1 MTNDGL
7 QEAAEAVAIIGMQG
21 RFPGAP
27 DIETFWQNLRD
38 GVESIV
44 AFSDEEAAEAGVT
57 PELRADPN
65 YVKAGAPLDQ
75 IEMFD
80 AAFFDISPREADM
93 MDPQHRLFLECAW
106 EALESAGYDTS
117 TYAGWIGAYA
127 GVSFNS
133 YILFNL
139 YPALRLHASVSDL
152 QVLTANDKDHLT
164 TRASYKLNL
173 RGPSMAVQSACS
185 TSLVAVHLACQG
197 LLGYQCDLA
206 LAGGS
211 SIGVPQRAGYLY
223 AEGGIMSPDGHCRP
237 FDAQAAGTVFGN
249 GVGVVVLKRLSDALA
264 DQDTIYAV
272 IKGSSVNND
281 GAVKVGYTAPS
292 VEGQAS
298 VITVAQEL
306 ADVEPDSISY
316 IEAHGTGTPL
326 GDPIEIAA
334 LTKAFRR
341 QTSRQGFCA
350 VGSVKSNIGH
360 LDAAAGIAGLIKTTL
375 ALTHELLPPS
385 LHFEQPNPKIDFAA
399 SPFFVND
406 RLRPWPRT
414 GSPRRAGVSSFGI
427 GGTNAHVIVE
437 EAPPRA
443 TPTPDTRPWQ
453 LVPLS
458 ARSAGALERASQR
471 LAAHLRAHPELPL
484 ADLAYTLQ
492 VGRRAFSHRRV
503 LVCRDHAQALAL
515 LEAPAT
521 PSDSQLQEARDR
533 RVAWLFP
540 GQGSQYT
547 NMARDLYQHEP
558 LFREQVDHCAELL
571 RPHLGL
577 DLCTI
582 LYTQE
587 PRTQN
592 PEPKTGAADQAV
604 LGSQFSVLELD
615 QTQYAQ
621 PALFV
626 VEYALARLWMHWGVQ
641 PAVMLGHSIGEYVAA
656 CLAGVFSLEDALRLV
671 ATRGRLMQRTAAGAM
686 LSVPLPADEVR
697 RLLGDQLALAAVN
710 SPTQCVVSGP
720 PAAIATLADLLADEG
735 VTCQRLHTSHAF
747 HSAQMEPI
755 VAAFVDAVRRVP
767 LQTPH
772 LRYLSNLTGTW
783 ITPAQATDPTY
794 WGQHLRQTVLFAP
807 AVQTLLQDGELA
819 LLEVGPGRTLTS
831 LLRQYPQ
838 SPAAL
843 IPSLPHPR
851 EATSASQALT
861 SALGQLWLAGVPM
874 AWSALAGTPRTRV
887 PLPTYPF
894 ERQPHWIDAPTS
906 PAVPAPAP
914 RPSGKRSDLADWFYQ
929 PAWQPAPLLAPAAVR
944 TPGTC
949 LLLVEPNALGS
960 ALAGALTQAGW
971 LVTQVLPGPAFAAEG
986 DHYSIDPRD
995 PAGYSQLLLALLARG
1010 LAPQLILHA
1019 WSLALPSTQQEALQ
1033 ARGFYSLLFL
1043 AQALGSHLAAQPL
1056 ELRVLTD
1063 QVHSVAG
1070 HEPLLPAKATV
1081 LGPVRVIPQEYP
1093 QVSTQ
1098 LLDLG
1103 GLPGEPRATRALVAQ
1118 LLAELEQ
1125 PLQAGAAVVAYRG
1138 PQRWQPAYPALRLAD
1153 TTRGRARLRQ
1163 GGVYLITGGLGG
1175 VGAALAAHLA
1185 ATVQAR
1191 LVLVGRS
1198 GLPERQ
1204 AWTAWLEEHPAEEAT
1219 SARIRQVQALEAAGA
1234 EVLVLR
1240 ADVADPAA
1248 MRQVQQA
1255 VAAHFGSLHGIIHAA
1270 GTVQRGVI
1278 QFKTKEAVEQVMAAK
1293 VRGTEVLDAIF
1304 GETELDFLVL
1314 CSSGI
1319 AVVGE
1324 FGQVDYCAANA
1335 FLDTYAQAQAAQG
1348 RRHVLSIDWDTW
1360 QEVGMTVTTA
1370 VPEDLRELRAAQLAQ
1385 GLTTAEGCLVF
1396 ERLLALPLPQVIVS
1410 TIDFQQQIEHTQGL
1424 REAIAQLDRATG
1436 DRPAHP
1442 RPNISSDY
1450 IAPRTELER
1459 EIAGIWQRVLGI
1471 EQIGI
1476 DDNFFELGGDSLIA
1490 VQAVAQIKDA
1500 VRIDIP
1506 AVGLYQRPTIRS
1518 LGELVSQDEQELDQ
1532 ARIDKL
1538 EERKEL
1544 ASTRKQYQEQRRARK
1559 QGRREEVLE

>member
-1 MTNDGL
+1 MSDRGADARNGS
-7 QEAAEAVAIIGMQG
+7 EIAIIGLSL
-21 RFPGAP
+21 RFPGANDP
-27 DIETFWQNLRD
+27 DTFWQNLVN
-38 GVESIV
+38 GVDSITFFTNEQLLASGV
-44 AFSDEEAAEAGVT
+44 SQAQISD
-57 PELRADPN
+57 PS
-65 YVKAGAPLDQ
+65 YVKASPVLDDVKSFDADFFGYSPLEAEIMDPQQRLLLECAYAALEHAGYTPEQAGAVGVYVGCKPNTYLYHLASNTQVLNSLDPLH
-75 IEMFD
+75 IALGND
-80 AAFFDISPREADM
+80 AAFLSSRI
-93 MDPQHRLFLECAW
+93 
-106 EALESAGYDTS
+106 
-117 TYAGWIGAYA
+117 
-127 GVSFNS
+127 
-133 YILFNL
+133 
-139 YPALRLHASVSDL
+139 
-152 QVLTANDKDHLT
+152 
-164 TRASYKLNL
+164 SYKLNL
-173 RGPSMAVQSACS
+173 RGPSYTVESACS
-185 TSLVAVHLACQG
+185 TSLVAVHLACQS
-197 LLGYQCDLA
+197 LLIDECRIA
-206 LAGGS
+206 LAGAS
-211 SIGVPQRAGYLY
+211 SLNIPQTIGYTYQP
-223 AEGGIMSPDGHCRP
+223 GGVFSPDGHCRP
-237 FDAQAAGTVFGN
+237 FDAQAQGTLFGS
-249 GVGVVVLKRLSDALA
+249 GVGLVVLKRLDDALA
-264 DQDTIYAV
+264 DGDTIHAV
-272 IKGSSVNND
+272 IKGSAINND
-281 GAVKVGYTAPS
+281 GAAKASFTAPS
-292 VEGQAS
+292 VEGQ
-298 VITVAQEL
+298 TEL
-306 ADVEPDSISY
+306 ILDVLAISDVEAESISY

-326 GDPIEIAA
+326 GDPIEVLA
-334 LTKAFRR
+334 LSNAFR
-341 QTSRQGFCA
+341 TSTKKTGFCA

-414 GSPRRAGVSSFGI
+414 GSPRRAGVSSFGF

-437 EAPPRA
+437 EAPPHA
-443 TPTPDTRPWQ
+443 MPTPDTRPWQ

-577 DLCTI
+577 DLRTI

-587 PRTQN
+587 PRTPNQ
-592 PEPKTGAADQAV
+592 EPAGEES
-604 LGSQFSVLELD
+604 GSPFSVPGSGDSSGFSVLD

-671 ATRGRLMQRTAAGAM
+671 ATRGRLMQALPPGAM
-686 LSVPLPADEVR
+686 LSVPLSAEALQPY
-697 RLLGDQLALAAVN
+697 LGGGIDLAAVN
-710 SPTQCVVSGP
+710 APNLCVVSGP
-720 PAAIATLADLLADEG
+720 PTAIERIEQRLARDG
-735 VTCQRLHTSHAF
+735 ITTRRLHTSHAF

-851 EATSASQALT
+851 EATSASQVLT

-1270 GTVQRGVI
+1270 GIPGGGLI
-1278 QFKTKEAVEQVMAAK
+1278 QVKTKEAVEQVMAAK

-1335 FLDTYAQAQAAQG
+1335 FLDAYAQAQAAQG

-1410 TIDFQQQIEHTQGL
+1410 TIDFQQQIEQTRGIHDGTL
-1424 REAIAQLDRATG
+1424 EEAVAKFYVPKTAQ
-1436 DRPAHP
+1436 P
-1442 RPNISSDY
+1442 RPHLATPYVPPSNDV
-1450 IAPRTELER
+1450 ER
-1459 EIAGIWQRVLGI
+1459 VLAQIWQELLGI
-1471 EQIGI
+1471 EMIGVE
-1476 DDNFFELGGDSLIA
+1476 DNFFELGGHSILAILMTSRLRETFQVSIPIDQLFEGPTVAALAATLVRAEARPGQI
-1490 VQAVAQIKDA
+1490 AQIA
-1500 VRIDIP
+1500 QVFIRINSMSSEDI
-1506 AVGLYQRPTIRS
+1506 ARLLQEKRA
-1518 LGELVSQDEQELDQ
+1518 EL
-1532 ARIDKL
+1532 R
-1538 EERKEL
+1538 
-1544 ASTRKQYQEQRRARK
+1544 
-1559 QGRREEVLE
+1559 